1 MFAINSMLGMNFAP
15 TDPCF
20 TPPAL
25 APIPYPNIA
34 VTSSSIPA
42 AFNVFTVC
50 APQLNMLASVPV
62 STGDNTGVGMGVAS
76 GLVAGPQKYT
86 LGCFTTLISGSPAVN
101 MTKMTIQN
109 STNAVGLNCVPSQP
123 RVLILS

>member
-1 MFAINSMLGMNFAP
+1 
-15 TDPCF
+15 
-20 TPPAL
+20 
-25 APIPYPNIA
+25 
-34 VTSSSIPA
+34 
-42 AFNVFTVC
+42 
-50 APQLNMLASVPV
+50 MLASVPV